1 MQPETNKWLTM
12 GVTPP
17 AIAAL
22 FPPSAYETVKKTIS
36 YKERGAKGGAKAS
49 KIKDLSKDAEKL
61 YEAYGFGGFTYK
73 DIMALYGKSRYG
85 ATKLLSLLTNRTVI
99 LNSREPPRTYRGRA
113 ASIYSLK
120 HNWKELYNEGL

>member
-22 FPPSAYETVKKTIS
+22 FPPSAYETVKIAAAKAN
-36 YKERGAKGGAKAS
+36 GAKGRARAGVL
-49 KIKDLSKDAEKL
+49 KDLTEDVEKL
-61 YEAYGFGGFTYK
+61 HTAYGEGEFTYK
-73 DIMALYGKSRYG
+73 DVMLLYGKNRYF
-85 ATKLLSLLTNRTVI
+85 AYKLLATIAKRTGA
-99 LNSREPPRTYRGRA
+99 LNCKEVPRTHRGKA

-120 HNWKELYNEGL
+120 QNWKELYNERL